1 MPAAQ
6 SREETP
12 KEGGGNERELIA
24 ALHKYATALHKTQE
38 LLTYFRH
45 AC

>member
-12 KEGGGNERELIA
+12 KEGGGNERKLVA
-24 ALHKYATALHKTQE
+24 ALHKYATALHKTQG

-45 AC
+45 GC